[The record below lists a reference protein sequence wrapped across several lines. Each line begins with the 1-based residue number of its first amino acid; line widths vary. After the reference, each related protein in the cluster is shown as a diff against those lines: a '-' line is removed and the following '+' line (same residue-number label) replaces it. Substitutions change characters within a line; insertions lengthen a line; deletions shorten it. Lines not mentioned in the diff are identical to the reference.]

1 MLCCDDP
8 QYEQHYLFNAGKI
21 SFQYSM
27 STLLKVVDD
36 EECGVKSLDINFDLS
51 MIEKRMSLRSIDDQ

>member
-1 MLCCDDP
+1 
-8 QYEQHYLFNAGKI
+8 
-21 SFQYSM
+21 M